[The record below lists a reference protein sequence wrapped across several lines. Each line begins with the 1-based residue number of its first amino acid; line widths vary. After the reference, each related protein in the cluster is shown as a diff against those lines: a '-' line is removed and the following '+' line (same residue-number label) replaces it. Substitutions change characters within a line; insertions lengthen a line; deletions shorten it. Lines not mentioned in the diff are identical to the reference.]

1 MMISIAEG
9 RVKKENWAVLEQ
21 AYKSSSGPTPPGLEQ
36 SFLIQSIEDEEVWQI
51 LTVWSGMSSL
61 QQIQRSKEAGI
72 TPRALL
78 MFQEAHA
85 EPAHSIFNVMDS
97 KVANTK

>member
-1 MMISIAEG
+1 MMISIVEA
-9 RVKKENWAVLEQ
+9 RVAKENWPLLKQ
-21 AYKSSSGPTPPGLEQ
+21 AYQRSSGPTPPGLEQ
-36 SFLIQSIEDEEVWQI
+36 SFLIQAIEDEEMWQI

-72 TPRALL
+72 TPRAIL

-85 EPAHSIFNVMDS
+85 ESTHSIFNVVDS
-97 KVANTK
+97 KVASTK